1 MKYDVNDL
9 TNKQLSIL
17 IAEAKGY
24 MYVEYDEYIS
34 GYLADTG
41 SSFDEGVW
49 VIYDPTTNWDQ
60 AGELL
65 ENYKPY
71 ISPMPQGATMVEILD
86 HVSSV
91 KSKQGIE
98 YATAK
103 HPDSIMIA
111 LCRAV
116 VAYHYGYGIEM

>member
-9 TNKQLSIL
+9 TNKHLSIL
-17 IAEAKGY
+17 IAEAKGH

-34 GYLADTG
+34 GYLVDAG

-49 VIYDPTTNWDQ
+49 VIYDPTTNWEQ

-71 ISPMPQGATMVEILD
+71 ISPTNRGIIVEILGE
-86 HVSSV
+86 VSSV
-91 KSKQGIE
+91 KSKLGIE
-98 YATAK
+98 YASAK
-103 HPDSIMIA
+103 HPDNIMIA

-116 VAYHYGYGIEM
+116 VAYHYGYEIEM